1 VPNWVAVMMAIMHIR
16 VERSDW
22 NDVAI
27 EVINFPE
34 FRYTIA
40 IGRSRDP
47 GLTVRPVQIR
57 Q

>member
-1 VPNWVAVMMAIMHIR
+1 MMAIMHIR

-47 GLTVRPVQIR
+47 GFAVRPVQIR
-57 Q
+57 RQIPEN